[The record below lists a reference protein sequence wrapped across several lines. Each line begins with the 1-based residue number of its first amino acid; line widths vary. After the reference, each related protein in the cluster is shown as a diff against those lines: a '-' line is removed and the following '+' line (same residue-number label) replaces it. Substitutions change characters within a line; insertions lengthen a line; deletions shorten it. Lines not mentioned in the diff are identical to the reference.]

1 MMRLSLSSRHRVI
14 FMPTTQVARII
25 AEHSPALNG
34 KPGVKRALHES
45 LLLYP
50 MIHALASNPLT
61 LSSKMLQDF
70 VLEHLVRSFSQT
82 MRVKWSHKLRL
93 ARRCVRNQMEPSRK
107 QHKHRSQGGDHFER
121 GSHATRIL
129 LGASTKPS
137 GYRSHVK
144 HFLKLYDRCYMV
156 TQHLHIRSA
165 ALAVHGARHSHL
177 PRPLLHS
184 FQSSSPSKVL
194 QLDTSANVPEPR
206 S

>member
-1 MMRLSLSSRHRVI
+1 
-14 FMPTTQVARII
+14 MPTTQVARII

-70 VLEHLVRSFSQT
+70 VPEHLVRSFSQT
-82 MRVKWSHKLRL
+82 MRVKWSHKLRWL
-93 ARRCVRNQMEPSRK
+93 GGAFGIK
-107 QHKHRSQGGDHFER
+107 WSQVGDHFER

-129 LGASTKPS
+129 LGASAKPS

-156 TQHLHIRSA
+156 SQHFHIRSA
-165 ALAVHGARHSHL
+165 ALAVHGARHSRL

-194 QLDTSANVPEPR
+194 QLDTSANVPEPQ